1 MPPFRPRPLR
11 VAVQRTWDP
20 SPSPASFPLLFHPIA
35 LPCIL
40 SVEMRNDLVRPSSS
54 YRTSQGPSKGHGKG
68 SNNPS
73 GTKPQPHKARS
84 AISAGLSV
92 HPLPTQRALAP
103 PESFG
108 RPPSNIPACSHWKA
122 DPASQGISPTSYPS
136 NILLSCQLKAVTNSR
151 EATMGHGTSCPG
163 WRQAGR
169 LLQPLWGPPA
179 PSAIPAGHTAAR
191 EMTKQHLSCLI
202 LQVCPS
208 KWDRSFCRVSC
219 SCSEFVRLLQD
230 WWVQARPGSHAVP
243 CQGSH
248 AAGTLAPP
256 SHTAAR
262 SRLRQPWTA

>member
-108 RPPSNIPACSHWKA
+108 RPPAT
-122 DPASQGISPTSYPS
+122 SQH
-136 NILLSCQLKAVTNSR
+136 AVT
-151 EATMGHGTSCPG
+151 
-163 WRQAGR
+163 GR
-169 LLQPLWGPPA
+169 LTQLPKGLA
-179 PSAIPAGHTAAR
+179 PQAIPAISCCPVNS
-191 EMTKQHLSCLI
+191 KQ
-202 LQVCPS
+202 
-208 KWDRSFCRVSC
+208 
-219 SCSEFVRLLQD
+219 
-230 WWVQARPGSHAVP
+230 
-243 CQGSH
+243 
-248 AAGTLAPP
+248 
-256 SHTAAR
+256 
-262 SRLRQPWTA
+262 